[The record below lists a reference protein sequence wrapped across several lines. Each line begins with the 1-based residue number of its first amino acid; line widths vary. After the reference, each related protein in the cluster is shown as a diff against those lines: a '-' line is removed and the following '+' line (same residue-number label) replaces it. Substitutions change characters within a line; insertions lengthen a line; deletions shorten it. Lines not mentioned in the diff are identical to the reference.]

1 MKTILECRSIK
12 CIAALFKKL
21 GLHCGEL
28 EEVGGVVKYS
38 PLCPKLLSFPVSLKI
53 VTERR

>member
-21 GLHCGEL
+21 GLHCREL

>member
-38 PLCPKLLSFPVSLKI
+38 LGVLSFHVSLKI
-53 VTERR
+53 VAEKR